1 MFNIIIGIIA
11 GICTGLGLG
20 GSSVLILLLVLILNF
35 DQRMAQATN
44 IICFVPSA
52 LISILMNIKHKNIR
66 FKLAFPIILFG
77 IIGSIIG
84 AGFSSRL
91 DVLKLKKLFGIFLL
105 LIALNEFYSLYK
117 QYRIRKKRNTI
128 LYK

>member
-35 DQRMAQATN
+35 NQRMAQATN